1 MLINHNSLKMN
12 RMVKLCCTQSNRPN
26 QIEGLFFL
34 LSLFFKKKKKKKS
47 QPKIEHLKYYTILFE
62 PGMRD
67 GPKKGLGPLAQ
78 FFYVRY
84 I

>member
-1 MLINHNSLKMN
+1 MLINHNLLKMN

-26 QIEGLFFL
+26 QIEGLFF
-34 LSLFFKKKKKKKS
+34 SFPFFWKKKKEKS
-47 QPKIEHLKYYTILFE
+47 QPKIEHLKYYSILFE